1 MQKEPVSPEEV
12 IELAKKM
19 APEKLKR
26 WYELGLFIE
35 SNPSATPASQTPSED
50 YSQLMQEFTAWE
62 AASDEDWQKLESGLA
77 EVS

>member
-1 MQKEPVSPEEV
+1 MQKEAVSREEV

-19 APEKLKR
+19 APEKLAR

-35 SNPSATPASQTPSED
+35 SRSTAAVDNA
-50 YSQLMQEFTAWE
+50 QLMEEIAAWE
-62 AASDEDWQKLESGLA
+62 AASDEDWAKLESSLI

>member
-1 MQKEPVSPEEV
+1 MQKEPVSREEV

-19 APEKLKR
+19 APEKLAR

-35 SNPSATPASQTPSED
+35 SRPTAAVDNE
-50 YSQLMQEFTAWE
+50 QLMQEIAAWE
-62 AASDEDWQKLESGLA
+62 AASDEDWAKFESRLI